1 MAKVLVV
8 EDEAVLREALA
19 DWLVLEGHAALCAHD
34 GQAGVESATLHL
46 PDLIL
51 CDIMMPRLNGYEVFR
66 TLHADQLTAGIPF
79 VFMSARVTPEDIR
92 LGLDLGADGYIT
104 KPFTRLEL
112 LTAIQKF
119 LF

>member
-8 EDEAVLREALA
+8 EDEVLLCEALV
-19 DWLVLEGHAALCAHD
+19 DWLVLEGYEALSAEN
-34 GQAGVESATLHL
+34 GRVGVEYAGRYL

-51 CDIMMPRLNGYEVFR
+51 CDIMMPHLNGYEVLLK
-66 TLHADQLTAGIPF
+66 LHADQATADIPF

-92 LGLDLGADGYIT
+92 IGLELGADGYIT

-112 LTAIQKF
+112 LSAIQKF
-119 LF
+119 LA